1 MCYPLR
7 FSLIIKGI
15 FKMFISYYKVHHDI
29 ILLLIIIYENKY
41 AKLGELC
48 KIMTKHCD
56 SGIRIR

>member
-1 MCYPLR
+1 
-7 FSLIIKGI
+7 
-15 FKMFISYYKVHHDI
+15 MFISYYKVHHDI